1 MLYDPSLQ
9 DLIQET
15 IEEYYKEDHNYGV
28 DYDEMPDDFEDECP
42 AWIKEQ
48 LDAEI
53 PF

>member
-15 IEEYYKEDHNYGV
+15 IEEYYREDYNCGV
-28 DYDEMPDDFEDECP
+28 DYDEMPDDSEECP
-42 AWIKEQ
+42 EWVREQ
-48 LDAEI
+48 LDEDI